1 MGHESPL
8 YTLKLAG
15 HDIIFNLSSML
26 MITVAAVIVFL
37 IAILFTRNLS
47 VRPHGKQNFI
57 EWVFDF
63 TRGIINSN
71 MAWNKGGRFH
81 FLAVTLL
88 LFIFVANMLGLP
100 FAIVSGHTLWWKS
113 PTADPTV
120 TLTLSTL
127 MVLLTHFYGIKMR
140 GAGNYFKS
148 FAQPVWFMVPFK
160 IIEEFSSTLTLGLRL
175 YGNIFA
181 GEVLLG
187 LLAGLLT
194 QFGALGAIG
203 GFIPLVIWQGFSIF
217 VGSIQ
222 AYIFVMLSMVYM
234 SHKVSDDH

>member
-1 MGHESPL
+1 MEHASPL
-8 YTLKLAG
+8 YIWNFMG
-15 HDIIFNLSSML
+15 HDIIFNLSSIMML
-26 MITVAAVIVFL
+26 VITAVIVLL
-37 IAILFTRNLS
+37 IAILCTRNLS
-47 VRPHGKQNFI
+47 HRPSSAQNFI
-57 EWVFDF
+57 EWIFDF

-71 MAWNKGGRFH
+71 MDWGRGARFH

-100 FAIVSGHTLWWKS
+100 FAIVTGHTLWWKS
-113 PTADPTV
+113 PTADATV

-127 MVLLTHFYGIKMR
+127 MVVLTHFYGIKMR

-187 LLAGLLT
+187 LLAGIGGAGMLGW
-194 QFGALGAIG
+194 FGAA
-203 GFIPLVIWQGFSIF
+203 IPLIIWQGFSIF
-217 VGSIQ
+217 VGAIQ

-234 SHKVSDDH
+234 SHKVSEDH

>member
-1 MGHESPL
+1 MGHVSPL
-8 YTLKLAG
+8 YSLDLFG
-15 HDIIFNLSSML
+15 HEMIFDLSSML
-26 MITVAAVIVFL
+26 MLTVTAAIVFL
-37 IAILFTRNLS
+37 IAMFFTRNLS

-57 EWVFDF
+57 EWIFDF

-71 MAWNKGGRFH
+71 MAWNKGGCFH

-100 FAIVSGHTLWWKS
+100 FAIINGHTLWWKS

-127 MVLLTHFYGIKMR
+127 MVLLTHFYGVKMR
-140 GAGNYFKS
+140 GTGNYLKS

-187 LLAGLLT
+187 LLATLGT
-194 QFGALGAIG
+194 AGAAGMLGAA
-203 GFIPLVIWQGFSIF
+203 IPTLIWQGFSIF

>member
-1 MGHESPL
+1 MEHGSPL
-8 YTLKLAG
+8 YTWHFMG
-15 HDIIFNLSSML
+15 QDIIFNLSSIL
-26 MITVAAVIVFL
+26 MVIITALIVLL
-37 IAILFTRNLS
+37 IAVLCTRRLS
-47 VRPHGKQNFI
+47 VRPAGAQNFI
-57 EWVFDF
+57 EWIFDF

-71 MAWNKGGRFH
+71 MDWGRGARFH

-100 FAIVSGHTLWWKS
+100 FSVVTGHTLWWKS
-113 PTADPTV
+113 PTADATV
-120 TLTLSTL
+120 TLTLST
-127 MVLLTHFYGIKMR
+127 MIILLTHYYGIKMR

-187 LLAGLLT
+187 LLSGIAAGGLLGF
-194 QFGALGAIG
+194 FGAAIPM
-203 GFIPLVIWQGFSIF
+203 IIWQAFSIF

-234 SHKVSDDH
+234 SHKVSEDH

>member
-8 YTLKLAG
+8 YTLKIAG
-15 HDIIFNLSSML
+15 HDLIFNLSSML
-26 MITVAAVIVFL
+26 MITVAAVIVFI
-37 IAILFTRNLS
+37 IAVLCTRNLS

-140 GAGNYFKS
+140 GSGNYFKS

-194 QFGALGAIG
+194 TFGALGAIG